1 LDYAHN
7 KFEAETVVMKLNFK
21 HCEGY
26 YSKNANPCVF
36 PCSISEVD
44 KEDQMLEIYSRV
56 ILWADVIVI
65 QPQYDGVVLVR

>member
-1 LDYAHN
+1 LRWILN
-7 KFEAETVVMKLNFK
+7 TVKDIIPRMLIRV
-21 HCEGY
+21 
-26 YSKNANPCVF
+26 YSHVQ
-36 PCSISEVD
+36 VD